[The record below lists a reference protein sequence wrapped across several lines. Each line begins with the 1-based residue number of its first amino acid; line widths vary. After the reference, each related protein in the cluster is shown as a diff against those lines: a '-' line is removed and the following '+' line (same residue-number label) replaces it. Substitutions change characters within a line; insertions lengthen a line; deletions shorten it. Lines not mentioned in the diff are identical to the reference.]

1 MARPL
6 LSLCMIAKNEAHNL
20 PRCLGSVSDA
30 VDEVIVVDTG
40 SRDQTVAIAEQHGAT
55 VLYHQWTNDFAA
67 ARNAGLAA
75 ATGEWILVLDA
86 DEQLEAGSGPRL
98 RALLRQEPE
107 AAGVLVPVINL
118 VSDGVW
124 QHAEASVSLRVFRNH
139 PEIRYE
145 RELHEQVLP
154 SIERALPGAKIVSA
168 ADVRILHHGYQR
180 EEVQRKGKQFR
191 NLPLARQAVKE
202 IGDDFSHFNL
212 GIELLIHKRFSQ
224 ALAELEEAERL
235 LNPNSGLLP
244 KLAKAK
250 VYCLMSL
257 GERER
262 ALREVDAYLEKL
274 PEYTD
279 LVFLRGHILF
289 GLGRHAEAGEA
300 FRRCLEL
307 GPASTVRYPGADVGA
322 GSYEAAWMLGQ
333 VHEHA
338 EEWTAA
344 AQSYLDAFQ
353 RNRQWLTPLMRYAAV
368 LLRSEPIPGVTAK
381 LEEAVG
387 RQTPG
392 WPLIVAQCLFTAKLY
407 DEMLQLLERP
417 EAAAS
422 DPGALSFLRGQA
434 LFRLGRWDEAITALE
449 QVPAASPNADEAR
462 RTLLWL
468 YITVGQRDA
477 ERRLRRKL
485 KADEDLY
492 IDLGDHSL
500 TLAFESC
507 LRALALGEADMTLL
521 TLRHAL
527 KAELGRK
534 QR

>member
-20 PRCLGSVSDA
+20 PRCLGSVADA
-30 VDEVIVVDTG
+30 VDELIIVDTG

-67 ARNAGLAA
+67 ARNVGLEA
-75 ATGEWILVLDA
+75 ATGEWIVVLDA
-86 DEQLEAGSGPRL
+86 DEELEAGSGPRL
-98 RALLRQEPE
+98 RELLRQASE

-139 PEIRYE
+139 PDIRYE

-154 SIERALPGAKIVSA
+154 SIERALPGAQIVTA
-168 ADVRILHHGYQR
+168 TDVRILHHGYQHD
-180 EEVQRKGKQFR
+180 EVKRKGKQFR

-235 LNPNSGLLP
+235 LQPNSGLLA

-262 ALREVDAYLEKL
+262 ALQEADAFLDQL
-274 PEYTD
+274 PEFTD

-289 GLGRHAEAGEA
+289 SLGRHAEAGEA
-300 FRRCLEL
+300 FQRCLEL

-333 VHEHA
+333 VHEHS
-338 EEWTAA
+338 EDWSAA
-344 AQSYLDAFQ
+344 ARSYRDAFE
-353 RNRQWLTPLMRYAAV
+353 RNRQWLTPLMRYASV
-368 LLRSEPIPGVTAK
+368 LLRSEPIPALIAN
-381 LEEAVG
+381 LEETVG
-387 RQTPG
+387 HQTPG

-407 DEMLQLLERP
+407 DEMLQFLERP
-417 EAAAS
+417 EAAGS

-434 LFRLGRWDEAITALE
+434 LFRLGRWDEAIAALE
-449 QVPAASPNADEAR
+449 QVPAGSPNVAETQ

-468 YITVGQRDA
+468 YATMGKRDA

-485 KADEDLY
+485 KAGEELY

-500 TLAFESC
+500 ALAFEAC
-507 LRALALGEADMTLL
+507 LRALALGEADMTML

-527 KAELGRK
+527 KTELGRK
-534 QR
+534 KP